1 MGLESREF
9 VSRVALTYVRYN
21 MLDGPGARIKKG
33 REYCF

>member
-9 VSRVALTYVRYN
+9 VSHVALTYVRYN